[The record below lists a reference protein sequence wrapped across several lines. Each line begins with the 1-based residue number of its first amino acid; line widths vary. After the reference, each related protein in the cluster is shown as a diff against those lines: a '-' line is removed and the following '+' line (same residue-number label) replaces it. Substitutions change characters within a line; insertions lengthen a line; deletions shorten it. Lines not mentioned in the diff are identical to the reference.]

1 MRKLRIPLL
10 IVIALS
16 FTLGVSWGVRLHRER
31 EEALGRLRPKNEV
44 TILAYRGLITPEL
57 LKTFHS
63 RTGIKARVKEVATPE
78 ELWNE
83 LESAKA
89 GEGPDVVSLFS
100 YQVPLATQLGRIQTV
115 NLVRLPNMS
124 AISPDFLDL
133 PGDRSLGRVVPVL
146 WGMSGILLN
155 REKAGHLSSWSEV
168 LRDPLLKN
176 KVGLLPSTADFLRL
190 IAPAAEQGEKA
201 SIHHL
206 KRSASVWLAQAQLSD
221 HFLSPKSLLVEGSSP
236 LALMISHGESAFK
249 PLNGPEWKFVVPQE
263 KATLWVLSFALGRE
277 VKAETESHQF
287 LDFLLDKRTAISLV
301 HDYRQASTN
310 RRIEKEN
317 IDPRLK
323 PSYLREFPLN
333 HLVLLQDFSRA
344 REMRD
349 VLSGKTEVSPSPTPS
364 GAGPARPRK

>member
-1 MRKLRIPLL
+1 MMQKLRIPLL

-16 FTLGVSWGVRLHRER
+16 FTLGVSWGIKLHRER
-31 EEALGRLRPKNEV
+31 EEALGRMRPANEV
-44 TILAYRGLITPEL
+44 KILAYRGLITPQL

-63 RTGIKARVKEVATPE
+63 RTGIRARVKEVATPE

-83 LESAKA
+83 LESSKT

-100 YQVPLATQLGRIQTV
+100 YQVPLANQLGRIQPVDLT
-115 NLVRLPNMS
+115 RLPNMS

-146 WGMSGILLN
+146 WGLSGMLLD
-155 REKAGHLSSWSEV
+155 RERAGQFVSWSEI
-168 LRDPLLKN
+168 LRDPTLKN

-190 IAPAAEQGEKA
+190 VAPVESREKT
-201 SIHHL
+201 SINHL
-206 KRSASVWLAQAQLSD
+206 DRAISPWLGHAKLSN
-221 HFLSPKSLLVEGSSP
+221 HFLSPKSLLTETDKP

-249 PLNGPEWKFVVPQE
+249 PLNGPEWKFVIPRE
-263 KATLWVLSFALGRE
+263 KATLWVLSFALARDA
-277 VKAETESHQF
+277 KAETESHQF
-287 LDFLLDKRTAISLV
+287 LDFLLERKTAISLI

-310 RRIEKEN
+310 RRIEQEK

-323 PSYLREFPLN
+323 PSYIREFPLSQM
-333 HLVLLQDFSRA
+333 VLLQDFSRA

-349 VLSGKTEVSPSPTPS
+349 ALSGAAEASPTPS
-364 GAGPARPRK
+364 GAGPGRRRK